1 MTEVRVPQLGESVTE
16 ATIAQWFKAEGETVA
31 QDEPLVELETD
42 KVTLE
47 VSAPASG
54 ILSKI
59 VAKNGDIVEVGA
71 LLGSIGDGN
80 GAAEAPPVVNKAETT
95 SAAPITAPSAG
106 EPSLPPPLPPS
117 VRRIVAE
124 NKLDVSAIEG
134 TGKGGRITK
143 ADALSALQTGGLTPL
158 TPLPVAKAPV
168 AKAPLAEAPIAK
180 VSDGPRPEKARE
192 ERVTMTR
199 LRQTIARRLKEA
211 QNSAAMLTTFN
222 EVDMSQIMAIRTE
235 FKATFEKKHGVRL
248 GFMSFFVKAC
258 ITALRDIPVVNAE
271 IEGSDLIYKNHYDI
285 GIAIGAPKGL
295 IVPVLRDA
303 DAMSL
308 ADIEKAIND
317 FAQRA
322 RDGTLKLDELQGGTF
337 TISNGGIYGSMLS
350 TPILNAPQSGILGM
364 HKIEKRAMVVDDEI
378 VIRPIMYL
386 ALTYDHRVV
395 DGKEA
400 VTFLVR
406 VKQGIEAPE
415 RLILDL

>member
-80 GAAEAPPVVNKAETT
+80 GAAEAPPVANKAATT
-95 SAAPITAPSAG
+95 SAADVTAPSAG
-106 EPSLPPPLPPS
+106 EPSLPPS

-158 TPLPVAKAPV
+158 TPLSVAKAPV

-235 FKATFEKKHGVRL
+235 FKETFEKKHGVRL

-308 ADIEKAIND
+308 AGIEKAIND
-317 FAQRA
+317 FAQRT

-337 TISNGGIYGSMLS
+337 TISNGGIYDPCCRRPFSMRPNRAFWACIKS
-350 TPILNAPQSGILGM
+350 KNAQWWWMTKSSYG
-364 HKIEKRAMVVDDEI
+364 R
-378 VIRPIMYL
+378 
-386 ALTYDHRVV
+386 
-395 DGKEA
+395 
-400 VTFLVR
+400 
-406 VKQGIEAPE
+406 
-415 RLILDL
+415 

>member
-80 GAAEAPPVVNKAETT
+80 GATKAPPVTDKAETT
-95 SAAPITAPSAG
+95 SAAHVAAPVVG
-106 EPSLPPPLPPS
+106 EPILPPS

-124 NKLDVSAIEG
+124 NKLDVSAIQG

-158 TPLPVAKAPV
+158 PV
-168 AKAPLAEAPIAK
+168 AKAPLAK
-180 VSDGPRPEKARE
+180 VSDGPRPEQARE

-222 EVDMSQIMAIRTE
+222 DVDMSQVMAIRTE
-235 FKATFEKKHGVRL
+235 FKETFEKKHGVRL
-248 GFMSFFVKAC
+248 GYMSFFVKAC

-271 IEGSDLIYKNHYDI
+271 IEGNDLIYKNHYDI

-308 ADIEKAIND
+308 ADIEKAISD

-322 RDGTLKLDELQGGTF
+322 GDGSLKLDELQGGTF

-364 HKIEKRAMVVDDEI
+364 HKIEKRAIVVDDEI
-378 VIRPIMYL
+378 VIRPMMYL